1 MTSTFVGT
9 VWVVL
14 GEDLMEENDDTES
27 VFVAK
32 VYADESQAQAF
43 ADGQNELQDRF
54 LYTVHERWVE
64 DSRKY
69 ESE

>member
-1 MTSTFVGT
+1 MTFVGT

-14 GEDLMEENDDTES
+14 CEDLMEDSDENE

-32 VYADESQAQAF
+32 VFASEEQAQAF
-43 ADGQNELQDRF
+43 TDSQNDLQDRF

-64 DSRKY
+64 DSRKF

>member
-1 MTSTFVGT
+1 MTFVGT
-9 VWVVL
+9 VWVIL
-14 GEDLMEENDDTES
+14 CEDLMEESDDTEA

-32 VYADESQAQAF
+32 VYADETQATAF
-43 ADGQNELQDRF
+43 ADGQNDLQDRF

-64 DSRKY
+64 DSRKF